1 MNGLQ
6 LKTAR
11 ISRDRPRFDRE
22 SLRDVLEEG
31 FSGLTPVKPGARI
44 AVAAGSRGIANVAEI
59 TIAVVHLLKE
69 LGAKPFIIPAMG
81 SHGGATGPGQAAVL
95 ASYGITEASAGCP
108 ILSSMD
114 VIELDSSG
122 LEHSLFLDAHA
133 AGADGIVLINRIKPH
148 TDFHGRYESGLAKM
162 SVIGLGKRRQAET
175 MHGYGVH
182 GLRDLTPIAAA
193 KVIRS
198 GRILCGIG
206 IVENAFDETAQVE
219 VIPAHRIMEREPEVL
234 EVARANM
241 PRLPVEELDVLMVDE
256 MGKDIS
262 GCGMDTN
269 VIGRLRIPGEP
280 EFGPPHIRGLV
291 VCDLTEAS
299 HGNALGTGLADVITR
314 RLAARI
320 DELETYT
327 NVVTSGFLERGK
339 TALVAPTD
347 AEAYRLALRT
357 CGRLEPG
364 SERVMRIRNT
374 LRTSVIQASAA
385 VVRELDGRA
394 EVEWISGYQPAFD
407 REGNLSPWPE
417 A

>member
-1 MNGLQ
+1 MNEL
-6 LKTAR
+6 LLRTAR
-11 ISRDRPRFDRE
+11 ISRERPQFDLA
-22 SLRDVLEEG
+22 SLTGVLTAG
-31 FSGLTPVKPGARI
+31 FIGLASIKPGARI
-44 AVAAGSRGIANVAEI
+44 AVAAGSRGIANIAEI
-59 TIAVVHLLKE
+59 TIAVVDLLKRV
-69 LGAKPFIIPAMG
+69 GAKPFIFPAMG

-95 ASYGITEASAGCP
+95 AAYGITEASAGCP
-108 ILSSMD
+108 ILSSME

-122 LEHSLFLDAHA
+122 LEHPLFLDAHA

-148 TDFHGRYESGLAKM
+148 TDFHGRHESGLAKM

-182 GLRDLTPIAAA
+182 GLRDLTPVAAA
-193 KVIRS
+193 KVLRS

-219 VIPAHRIMEREPEVL
+219 VIPAHRILEREPELL

-241 PRLPVEELDVLMVDE
+241 PRLPVEQLDVLIVDE

-320 DELETYT
+320 DEEETYT
-327 NVVTSGFLERGK
+327 NVVTSGFLERGN
-339 TALVAPTD
+339 TPLVAPTD

-374 LRTSVIQASAA
+374 LHTSVIQASAA
-385 VVRELDGRA
+385 VVSELDGRA
-394 EVEWISGYQPAFD
+394 DVEWISGYQPAFD
-407 REGNLSPWPE
+407 GEGNLSAWPE
-417 A
+417 G